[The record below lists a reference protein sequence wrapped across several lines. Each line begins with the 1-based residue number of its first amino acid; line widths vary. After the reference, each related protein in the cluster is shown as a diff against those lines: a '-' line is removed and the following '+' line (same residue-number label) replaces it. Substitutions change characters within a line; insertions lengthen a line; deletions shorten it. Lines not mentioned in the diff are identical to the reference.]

1 MKTPTEK
8 IIEIEKEIEEIE
20 KNKENPK
27 DCILR
32 MNKTILNIDNPN
44 WDGFCYLDNLLQL
57 RNTNKLLDREIEI
70 KEAKLSILKEWEA
83 EDKRKVEEEL
93 VFLKRIVQYRD
104 TKDRNDKERFN
115 LINQRIKIFS
125 PQEDKIIESKIQFIK
140 NDIVS
145 LTRLA
150 KKIDEGKC

>member
-1 MKTPTEK
+1 MTPAQK
-8 IIEIEKEIEEIE
+8 IKKIEKEIEELLLDLAGYGYSRKETIVDLE
-20 KNKENPK
+20 KEDS
-27 DCILR
+27 DCIWEVKKR
-32 MNKTILNIDNPN
+32 
-44 WDGFCYLDNLLQL
+44 Y
-57 RNTNKLLDREIEI
+57 IEL
-70 KEAKLSILKEWEA
+70 KAKLSILKELEA